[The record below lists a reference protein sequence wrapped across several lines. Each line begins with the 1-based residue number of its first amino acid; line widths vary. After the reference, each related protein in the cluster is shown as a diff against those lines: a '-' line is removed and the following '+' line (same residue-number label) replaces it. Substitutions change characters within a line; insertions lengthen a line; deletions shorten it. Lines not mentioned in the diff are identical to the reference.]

1 MKPHQWKED
10 QILQHLN
17 LLVLLKAAVLVVE
30 AAVVEG
36 VVDEAEV
43 EGVKI
48 TTLLI
53 PQKKMQLLLLQ
64 PRTMTLQKQISR
76 KRKLPMFNQK
86 HEIMVAEDVVA
97 EDVLEV
103 VAEVVEAEA
112 EAEEADMVVEDDTT
126 KIRMRKP
133 PFQAQNRQR
142 RVTSILQKENCK
154 RIIIM
159 KKCELHLKIFLERLD
174 RITSLLPRFYHH
186 RIRSIQGR
194 KSFFLHHHDS
204 TQNTGCQ

>member
-1 MKPHQWKED
+1 M
-10 QILQHLN
+10 
-17 LLVLLKAAVLVVE
+17 LLKAAVLVVE

-86 HEIMVAEDVVA
+86 HEIMVGEDVVA

-103 VAEVVEAEA
+103 VAEVVEA

-133 PFQAQNRQR
+133 FFQTKNRQR
-142 RVTSILQKENCK
+142 MVTSILQKENWK

-159 KKCELHLKIFLERLD
+159 KKWELHLKIFLERLD

-204 TQNTGCQ
+204 MQNTGCQ

>member
-1 MKPHQWKED
+1 M
-10 QILQHLN
+10 
-17 LLVLLKAAVLVVE
+17 LLKAAVLVVE

-112 EAEEADMVVEDDTT
+112 EDTVLSQEASGRALAVG
-126 KIRMRKP
+126 
-133 PFQAQNRQR
+133 
-142 RVTSILQKENCK
+142 
-154 RIIIM
+154 
-159 KKCELHLKIFLERLD
+159 ERSD
-174 RITSLLPRFYHH
+174 E
-186 RIRSIQGR
+186 GE
-194 KSFFLHHHDS
+194 
-204 TQNTGCQ
+204 G